1 MNPLE
6 AAKAKF
12 ETLDAAAQ
20 EVTTALKRAKIRHG
34 YIGGYATSVVG
45 GIGRMT
51 EVCP

>member
-1 MNPLE
+1 MDHLQGR
-6 AAKAKF
+6 F
-12 ETLDAAAQ
+12 QTLDAAAQ
-20 EVTTALKRAKIRHG
+20 EVTTALKRANIRHG